1 MNALNFIRLMLALSV
16 IIWHSFPLTGNTV
29 EWHPAQQALAELG
42 VDGFFA
48 ISGFLIYGS
57 WKRNPN
63 WWQYLAARALR
74 IFPAFWA
81 CLIVTAFVIA
91 PITTALVTG
100 RTYLDV
106 ISFENVKYVLQN
118 AGLRIFDHSIAGTP
132 LNVPHPGY
140 WNGSLWTLFWE
151 FLCYLGVLALGLLAL
166 YRYRATVPI
175 IFGLTLLGL
184 IATAY
189 GPVENY
195 WAVHGSRFGI
205 MFAAGMLIEQY
216 ARRIPVSGLLL
227 GAAAAVTAVS
237 LFLPDYRVVG
247 ALPWAYL
254 MLGLGALLKHP
265 RLKLENDISYGVYIY
280 GMPVQQVLASFGLAA
295 LGVPLFGALSILLTL
310 PLAAASWFLLERHAM
325 KLRPKRRVQRNVQT
339 EAVAG

>member
-1 MNALNFIRLMLALSV
+1 MNALNFIRLMLAVSV
-16 IIWHSFPLTGNTV
+16 IVWHSFPLTGNTV
-29 EWHPAQQALAELG
+29 DWPPAHQALSLLG

-57 WKRNPN
+57 WKRNPS
-63 WWQYLAARALR
+63 WWRYLAARALR
-74 IFPAFWA
+74 IFPAFWV
-81 CLIVTAFVIA
+81 CLILTAFVIA

-106 ISFENVKYVLQN
+106 ISLDNLRYVLQN
-118 AGLRIFDHSIAGTP
+118 AALRIFDHSIGGTP
-132 LNVPHPGY
+132 LNVPYPGY

-151 FLCYLGVLALGLLAL
+151 FLCYLGVLAAGLLAL
-166 YRYRATVPI
+166 YRFRATVPI
-175 IFGLTLLGL
+175 IFGLTFIGLL
-184 IATAY
+184 ATAY

-195 WAVHGSRFGI
+195 WAVQGSRFGI

-216 ARRIPVSGLLL
+216 AHRIPVSWPLL
-227 GAAAAVTAVS
+227 GAAAAVTAASMV
-237 LFLPDYRVVG
+237 LPDYRAIG

-254 MLGLGALLKHP
+254 MLGLGAMLKHP
-265 RLKLENDISYGVYIY
+265 RLRFENDISYGVYIY

-295 LGVPLFGALSILLTL
+295 LGVPLFSVLSILLTL

-325 KLRPKRRVQRNVQT
+325 KLRPKRRAQRNVQT
-339 EAVAG
+339 EVVAG